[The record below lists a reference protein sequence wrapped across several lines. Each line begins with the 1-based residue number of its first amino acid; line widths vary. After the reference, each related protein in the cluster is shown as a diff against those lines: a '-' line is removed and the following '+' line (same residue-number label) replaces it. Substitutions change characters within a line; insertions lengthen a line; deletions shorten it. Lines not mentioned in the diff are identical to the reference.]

1 LPCTHDRSR
10 RFENQNAHSV
20 TGAAR
25 PLSTEPQPF
34 DSAATERD
42 SHGLHTAISPSA
54 ALLDATYTLLL
65 SVIAFLNIVPNY
77 SEKPLLCQTLF
88 STDLSHIS
96 GVDLTFFAFCFAA
109 ENIFRAAAAYRW
121 KKPQN
126 LCFLLQ
132 IWFTS
137 SFYLR
142 FCTYHGML

>member
-77 SEKPLLCQTLF
+77 SEKPSLCQTLF
-88 STDLSHIS
+88 STDLSNIY
-96 GVDLTFFAFCFAA
+96 GVDLTFFAFCFTL
-109 ENIFRAAAAYRW
+109 ENTIVPRQKQQLPVAGKNCKICVF
-121 KKPQN
+121 
-126 LCFLLQ
+126 
-132 IWFTS
+132 
-137 SFYLR
+137 FYKIGL
-142 FCTYHGML
+142 